1 MLPAPDV
8 LAVLRARRDFLPP
21 ALRRVADYVLEHPS
35 SVVGMS
41 TSQLALAAEASEA
54 AVSRLCDR
62 VGLAGYPA
70 LKSGLAVSLSRVADG
85 PSANV
90 AAINEGADPESILDS
105 IARSHGDAILL
116 TAEVLDVDEISA
128 VCEILRETR
137 TAIVYALASS
147 SPVAEDLATK
157 LVMAGVSAT
166 ATSDRHLAAALLARR
181 QGRCGLVII
190 STTGYT
196 QDSVSLAEVGR
207 SQGTPVI
214 AVTSDPESRLA
225 RAATHVLRTSAYEAG
240 LRSGGTSDR
249 VAQLLVV
256 DVLVTVLRTAD
267 HQAEV
272 AVMHRMDGAVSPW
285 KLPRLGPSAS
295 PSTPSDGE

>member
-1 MLPAPDV
+1 MPPSPDV
-8 LAVLRARRDFLPP
+8 LALLRARRSSLPP
-21 ALRRVADYVLEHPS
+21 VLSRVADYVLQHPAA
-35 SVVGMS
+35 VVGMS

-54 AVSRLCDR
+54 AVSRLCER

-70 LKSGLAVSLSRVADG
+70 LKSGLAVSLSRVEEG

-90 AAINEGADPESILDS
+90 ATLDENADPTSIIDVV
-105 IARSHGDAILL
+105 ARSHGDAILL
-116 TAEVLDVDEISA
+116 TAEALDVDEVTA
-128 VCEILRETR
+128 VCELLREMG

-147 SPVAEDLATK
+147 SPVAEDFATK

-166 ATSDRHLAAALLARR
+166 ATSDRHLAAAQLARYR
-181 QGRCGLVII
+181 GRCGLVII

-225 RAATHVLRTSAYEAG
+225 RAATHVLQTSAYEAG

-267 HQAEV
+267 HHAEV
-272 AVMHRMDGAVSPW
+272 AVMHRMDEAVSQW

-295 PSTPSDGE
+295 PGTPSDGE